1 MLTRLIRLVTVV
13 ASIVGMVV
21 PIATAEAV
29 DGGGS
34 VDAAQQ
40 TPACGRPWNQN
51 EQGAIVD
58 SSKPSGRLV
67 GCISNAAVQ
76 YRLRNSTQWQNVPSD
91 EHGNVS
97 FDYKTDIAQFCFDAQ
112 FVIPQGSI
120 TEDNHVFRYHIAG
133 FTTALVPPCRA
144 RSATIS
150 ARTRLIP
157 TDW

>member
-1 MLTRLIRLVTVV
+1 MIARLIRLVTVV

-29 DGGGS
+29 DEGGI
-34 VDAAQQ
+34 DAVQQ

-51 EQGAIVD
+51 EQGTTVD

-76 YRLRNSTQWQNVPSD
+76 YRLQNSTQWQNVPAD

-97 FDYKTDIAQFCFDAQ
+97 FDYKTNIAQFRFDAQ
-112 FVIPQGSI
+112 FVIP
-120 TEDNHVFRYHIAG
+120 
-133 FTTALVPPCRA
+133 
-144 RSATIS
+144 
-150 ARTRLIP
+150 
-157 TDW
+157 